1 MILARA
7 RFCPVLE
14 GKLLYS
20 RLLSQLA
27 LAWREERNGMVL
39 AKGSIPLMGVGW
51 GCTESFFFSL
61 SSKWE
66 RFYPAHSKHI
76 GILAIFYYCCFYI
89 IGCV

>member
-39 AKGSIPLMGVGW
+39 AKGSIPLMGGGGVVLSLF
-51 GCTESFFFSL
+51 SFLFLLNGRDFI
-61 SSKWE
+61 
-66 RFYPAHSKHI
+66 RHI
-76 GILAIFYYCCFYI
+76 
-89 IGCV
+89 VST